1 MANGRVAVCELSAER
16 EGKRA
21 AARRE
26 KSGPPPAREP
36 TGDGARTG
44 LRGEGRR
51 VRNPGRRTSQLTPSA
66 ATHHRRSRPAA
77 APWSTGSKGQDP
89 APGCDSSWRRRRRA
103 AGWTPVLKT
112 PSAASDRLMRRQLN
126 GTSCTRYFFAEL
138 DRVLLVVVFLAPARR
153 PRGAVVLPVVVA
165 LCSFPMSFAT
175 VLLRLRRF
183 LRESLRVLS
192 RSLTR
197 SRPPRPSSL
206 RRSLSAP
213 SAASIDLSRRS
224 SARGP
229 RVVVLERDV
238 LLAGVLLLRAVERL
252 AWAILG
258 LPLLAYPAAKPT
270 SKRVRSLRPRKE
282 TVAYTDRA
290 EALEAA
296 GLTHQRRVARKD
308 RRRASLRRA

>member
-1 MANGRVAVCELSAER
+1 
-16 EGKRA
+16 
-21 AARRE
+21 
-26 KSGPPPAREP
+26 
-36 TGDGARTG
+36 
-44 LRGEGRR
+44 
-51 VRNPGRRTSQLTPSA
+51 
-66 ATHHRRSRPAA
+66 
-77 APWSTGSKGQDP
+77 
-89 APGCDSSWRRRRRA
+89 
-103 AGWTPVLKT
+103 
-112 PSAASDRLMRRQLN
+112 MRRQLN

-153 PRGAVVLPVVVA
+153 ARGAVVLPVVAA

-238 LLAGVLLLRAVERL
+238 LLAGVLLLPAVERL

-258 LPLLAYPAAKPT
+258 LSLCSLTLPL
-270 SKRVRSLRPRKE
+270 SLRRNE
-282 TVAYTDRA
+282 SNLYARA
-290 EALEAA
+290 KRLW
-296 GLTHQRRVARKD
+296 HQRRPPARGSRSPGRMALIIREPRRVGVRAGRSTHTATGAPGAPPGGD
-308 RRRASLRRA
+308 RNPA